1 VFREAAGQ
9 QVTDQLPQPEEGDKK
24 H

>member
-9 QVTDQLPQPEEGDKK
+9 QVTDQLPQPEEGDKE